1 MTSSGACD
9 RWHLRVYDAGM
20 ANPPNT
26 SNLQFNVGETR
37 AELVVTK
44 VSANGRIR
52 MHNGSTGVAD
62 VFADVQGWYTTT
74 PDGTPNV
81 YSPITPTRVLNTP
94 TSTGTCTPN
103 CSRMSAG
110 ATKTVTLPTTGAAE
124 VPFGASAVVLNVTA
138 VGAIRRRLAASGG
151 SGDPQPVTSNINYFP
166 PGTRPTLLS

>member
-1 MTSSGACD
+1 MTS
-9 RWHLRVYDAGM
+9 
-20 ANPPNT
+20 PPNT
-26 SNLQFNVGETR
+26 SNLQFNAGETR

-52 MHNGSTGVAD
+52 IYNGSTGVAD

-110 ATKTVTLPTTGAAE
+110 NQNGDLADHWRRAGAL
-124 VPFGASAVVLNVTA
+124 GASAVVLNVTA
-138 VGAIRRRLAASGG
+138 GAPSGGGWLRVWG
-151 SGDPQPVTSNINYFP
+151 SGDPQPVTSNINYLP
-166 PGTRPTLLS
+166 PGRRPTLLS